1 MTSTTPQRPKAPPK
15 ERKNPVLLGG
25 LLIIL
30 VLPLAL
36 PRNSISLYWQV
47 LGIVLLGMGAFYAFV
62 FKNAVVT
69 VSLAAT
75 FAGMFEAPL
84 KYLTDNKIIGILGYL
99 GRDFIIYTLV
109 LSFLLDFFAKLRP
122 EIPEGKA
129 PPAMFWIVCFLLNIL
144 VQIFNPEAYTAL
156 ASFLNSR
163 IFWEMIPLY
172 FIGYYYLRSMKD
184 WKIIFVLFCLL
195 TLVNGIVAIYQSS
208 VGPDQIAAWGP
219 GYKTQIFDRG
229 RTVTTSEG
237 EITFRPFGLGPDL
250 GFSGFLGL
258 VTIPMLTALL
268 VAQGQQPEQPKI
280 LSLFGRLV
288 GISLVGVLVAGTFGA
303 IIVSGS
309 RSVVILGVVFGTV
322 SLLFFSWKASK
333 IQLAIGISISISL
346 ALVVL
351 SFLKVVAPN
360 FAERYTQVSSAEN
373 AIETFNE
380 ENRWAQ
386 ISTIPIDIA
395 VRHPFGAG
403 LDNLGPGASFS
414 NTLVGTPTRPQI
426 ENSENNITL
435 SLIGMGVPGLL
446 IWLFIHLRLIYL
458 SWNAIQSV
466 RDQEAKTIMGGGF
479 ILYVLMLIFWPFGG
493 FITFPLNMVF
503 WLIPGMILGT
513 ADEYRKKRFA

>member
-1 MTSTTPQRPKAPPK
+1 MTSITPQRPKAPPK

-47 LGIVLLGMGAFYAFV
+47 LGLVILGMGVFYAFI
-62 FKNAVVT
+62 FKNSVVT
-69 VSLAAT
+69 ISLAAT

-84 KYLTDNKIIGILGYL
+84 KYLTDIKIENILGYL
-99 GRDFIIYTLV
+99 GRDLIIYSLV
-109 LSFLLDFFAKLRP
+109 LSLLLVFFAGLRP
-122 EIPEGKA
+122 ETPEGKA
-129 PPAMFWIVCFLLNIL
+129 PPATFWIVCFLLNIL

-163 IFWEMIPLY
+163 IFWEMLPLY
-172 FIGYYYLRSMKD
+172 FIGYYYLRSVKD
-184 WKIIFVLFCLL
+184 WKIIFVIFCLL
-195 TLVNGIVAIYQSS
+195 TLVNGVVAVYQSS

-219 GYKTQIFDRG
+219 GYRTQIFDRG

-237 EITFRPFGLGPDL
+237 EKTFRPFGLGPDL
-250 GFSGFLGL
+250 GFSGVLGL

-268 VAQGQQPEQPKI
+268 VAQGQRPKQPKV
-280 LSLFGRLV
+280 LSLFGRLLGV
-288 GISLVGVLVAGTFGA
+288 FFVGVLVAGTFGA

-309 RSVVILGVVFGTV
+309 RSSIVLGVTFSIV
-322 SLLFFSWKASK
+322 SLLFFSWKAPK
-333 IQLAIGISISISL
+333 IQLAIGIGISISL

-351 SFLKVVAPN
+351 SFVKVVAPN
-360 FAERYTQVSSAEN
+360 FAERYTDVSSTET
-373 AIETFNE
+373 AIETFNQE
-380 ENRWAQ
+380 DRWAQ
-386 ISTIPIDIA
+386 ISRIPLDIA
-395 VRHPFGAG
+395 IRHPFGAG
-403 LDNLGPGASFS
+403 LDNLGPGAAFS
-414 NTLVGTPTRPQI
+414 NTLVGTPTRRQF

-435 SLIGMGVPGLL
+435 SLLGMGIPGLL
-446 IWLFIHLRLIYL
+446 IWLFLHLRLLYL
-458 SWNAIQSV
+458 SWKAIQSV

-479 ILYVLMLIFWPFGG
+479 ILFVLMLAFWPFGG